1 MKKIKTLEE
10 FVAQVQS
17 EKILAELKQLKKMEV
32 KQFDKVLA
40 LYKSL
45 WPRYYFAVK
54 KAILNMKVADSTK
67 EKMSHFNELIL
78 ESCYTDFNFLE
89 EAEGFAIGDKVY
101 NSLDSQSNPKTI
113 TEIFEKDGD
122 IFVWFLENAE
132 VLDSPILIELISKT
146 KQEEKAQSL
155 VDMVENEESLI
166 DSLNI
171 MDITSTVGSFLLEYG
186 SGAYDLHPVYQRNLV
201 WSLEQKQSFIKS
213 LFNKRT
219 KVTPTFLINPN
230 KVKDGYYEVLDGKQ
244 RISTILEFVKGGFA
258 VEGFYFNDLSL
269 KDIIRFKTVPFVYKT
284 IKYYDKKIGETEMPL
299 KSKIELFLQVNEY
312 GEHVSQEHL
321 EKIKNA
327 YLQQKGIELV
337 MDKKI
342 LEYIRNSKP
351 NKSLKEALNELPEE
365 ISKYFSE
372 GDRKRKEDEFAELW
386 LRTEVLQEK
395 RYRITIKGVGSVLK
409 KNTSSDIWFF
419 GIKVGDVGI
428 YREYHTEADLRANG
442 FGWAFDCE
450 GVEIEE
456 IG

>member
-1 MKKIKTLEE
+1 MKKINTLEE
-10 FVAQVQS
+10 FMEQVQN
-17 EKILAELKQLKKMEV
+17 ENILSELKQLKKTEV

-40 LYKSL
+40 LYKNL
-45 WPRYYFAVK
+45 RPRYYFAVE
-54 KAILNMKVADSTK
+54 KAISNMKVADSTK
-67 EKMSHFNELIL
+67 EKMSHFNKVIL
-78 ESCYTDFNFLE
+78 ESCYIDFNFLK

-101 NSLDSQSNPKTI
+101 NSLDSQSNQKTI
-113 TEIFEKDGD
+113 AEIFEKDGD

-132 VLDSPILIELISKT
+132 VLDNPILIELISKT
-146 KQEEKAQSL
+146 KQEEKTQSL

-186 SGAYDLHPVYQRNLV
+186 SGAYDLHPVYQRDLV
-201 WSLEQKQSFIKS
+201 WNLEQKQSFIKS

-230 KVKDGYYEVLDGKQ
+230 KIKDGYYEVLDGKQ

-269 KDIIRFKTVPFVYKT
+269 KDIIRFKSVPFVYKT

-327 YLQQKGIELV
+327 YL
-337 MDKKI
+337 
-342 LEYIRNSKP
+342 
-351 NKSLKEALNELPEE
+351 
-365 ISKYFSE
+365 
-372 GDRKRKEDEFAELW
+372 
-386 LRTEVLQEK
+386 
-395 RYRITIKGVGSVLK
+395 
-409 KNTSSDIWFF
+409 
-419 GIKVGDVGI
+419 
-428 YREYHTEADLRANG
+428 
-442 FGWAFDCE
+442 
-450 GVEIEE
+450 
-456 IG
+456 

>member
-17 EKILAELKQLKKMEV
+17 EKILAELNQLKKNEK
-32 KQFDKVLA
+32 KQFERVLY
-40 LYKSL
+40 LYKNIR
-45 WPRYYFAVK
+45 PRYYFAVE

-67 EKMSHFNELIL
+67 KKMSHFNKLIL
-78 ESCYTDFNFLE
+78 KSYYTDFNFLE

-132 VLDSPILIELISKT
+132 VLDNPILIELISKT

-186 SGAYDLHPVYQRNLV
+186 SGAYDLHPVYQRDLV

-244 RISTILEFVKGGFA
+244 RISTILEFVKGGFT
-258 VEGFYFNDLSL
+258 VEGFHFNDLSL
-269 KDIIRFKTVPFVYKT
+269 KDIIRFKSVPFVYKT
-284 IKYYDKKIGETEMPL
+284 IKYYDKKIGEAEMPL

-327 YLQQKGIELV
+327 YL
-337 MDKKI
+337 
-342 LEYIRNSKP
+342 
-351 NKSLKEALNELPEE
+351 
-365 ISKYFSE
+365 
-372 GDRKRKEDEFAELW
+372 
-386 LRTEVLQEK
+386 
-395 RYRITIKGVGSVLK
+395 
-409 KNTSSDIWFF
+409 
-419 GIKVGDVGI
+419 
-428 YREYHTEADLRANG
+428 
-442 FGWAFDCE
+442 
-450 GVEIEE
+450 
-456 IG
+456 

>member
-186 SGAYDLHPVYQRNLV
+186 SGAYDLHPVYQRELV
-201 WSLEQKQSFIKS
+201 WNLEQKQSFIKS
-213 LFNKRT
+213 LFNKRA

-230 KVKDGYYEVLDGKQ
+230 KIKDGYYEVLDGKQ

-269 KDIIRFKTVPFVYKT
+269 KDIIRFKSVPFVYKT

-299 KSKIELFLQVNEY
+299 KSKIELSLQVNEY

-327 YLQQKGIELV
+327 YL
-337 MDKKI
+337 
-342 LEYIRNSKP
+342 
-351 NKSLKEALNELPEE
+351 
-365 ISKYFSE
+365 
-372 GDRKRKEDEFAELW
+372 
-386 LRTEVLQEK
+386 
-395 RYRITIKGVGSVLK
+395 
-409 KNTSSDIWFF
+409 
-419 GIKVGDVGI
+419 
-428 YREYHTEADLRANG
+428 
-442 FGWAFDCE
+442 
-450 GVEIEE
+450 
-456 IG
+456 

>member
-54 KAILNMKVADSTK
+54 KAILNMKAADSTK
-67 EKMSHFNELIL
+67 EKMNYFNKIIL
-78 ESCYTDFNFLE
+78 ESCYTDFNFLK
-89 EAEGFAIGDKVY
+89 EAEGFAVGDKVY
-101 NSLDSQSNPKTI
+101 NSLDSRTNQKTI
-113 TEIFEKDGD
+113 TEIFEKDGNV
-122 IFVWFLENAE
+122 FVWFLENTK
-132 VLDSPILIELISKT
+132 VLDNPILIELISKT
-146 KQEEKAQSL
+146 KQEEETKSL

-186 SGAYDLHPVYQRNLV
+186 SGAYDLHPVYQRGLV
-201 WSLEQKQSFIKS
+201 WNLEQKQSFIKS

-230 KVKDGYYEVLDGKQ
+230 KIKDGYYEVLDGKQ

-269 KDIIRFKTVPFVYKT
+269 KDIIRFKSVPFVYKT

-327 YLQQKGIELV
+327 YL
-337 MDKKI
+337 
-342 LEYIRNSKP
+342 
-351 NKSLKEALNELPEE
+351 
-365 ISKYFSE
+365 
-372 GDRKRKEDEFAELW
+372 
-386 LRTEVLQEK
+386 
-395 RYRITIKGVGSVLK
+395 
-409 KNTSSDIWFF
+409 
-419 GIKVGDVGI
+419 
-428 YREYHTEADLRANG
+428 
-442 FGWAFDCE
+442 
-450 GVEIEE
+450 
-456 IG
+456 

>member
-10 FVAQVQS
+10 FMAQVQS

-45 WPRYYFAVK
+45 RRRYYFAVE
-54 KAILNMKVADSTK
+54 KAISNMKVADSTK
-67 EKMSHFNELIL
+67 EKMSHFNKVIL

-89 EAEGFAIGDKVY
+89 EAEGFAVGDKVY

-113 TEIFEKDGD
+113 AEIFEKDGN

-132 VLDSPILIELISKT
+132 VLDNPILIELISKT

-186 SGAYDLHPVYQRNLV
+186 SGAYDLHPVYQRDLV

-244 RISTILEFVKGGFA
+244 RISTILEFVKGGFT
-258 VEGFYFNDLSL
+258 VEGFHFNDLSL
-269 KDIIRFKTVPFVYKT
+269 KDIIRFKSVPFVYKT
-284 IKYYDKKIGETEMPL
+284 IKYYDKKIGEAEMPL

-327 YLQQKGIELV
+327 YL
-337 MDKKI
+337 
-342 LEYIRNSKP
+342 
-351 NKSLKEALNELPEE
+351 
-365 ISKYFSE
+365 
-372 GDRKRKEDEFAELW
+372 
-386 LRTEVLQEK
+386 
-395 RYRITIKGVGSVLK
+395 
-409 KNTSSDIWFF
+409 
-419 GIKVGDVGI
+419 
-428 YREYHTEADLRANG
+428 
-442 FGWAFDCE
+442 
-450 GVEIEE
+450 
-456 IG
+456 

>member
-54 KAILNMKVADSTK
+54 KAILNMKAADSTK
-67 EKMSHFNELIL
+67 EKMNYFNKIIL
-78 ESCYTDFNFLE
+78 ESCYTDFNFLK
-89 EAEGFAIGDKVY
+89 EAEGFAVGDKVY
-101 NSLDSQSNPKTI
+101 NSLDSRTNQKTI
-113 TEIFEKDGD
+113 TEIFEKDGNV
-122 IFVWFLENAE
+122 FVWFLENTK
-132 VLDSPILIELISKT
+132 VLDNPILIELISKT
-146 KQEEKAQSL
+146 KQEEETKSL

-186 SGAYDLHPVYQRNLV
+186 SGAYDLHPVYQRGLV
-201 WSLEQKQSFIKS
+201 WNLEQKQSFIKS

-219 KVTPTFLINPN
+219 KVTPTFLINPY
-230 KVKDGYYEVLDGKQ
+230 KIKDGYYEVLDGKQ

-269 KDIIRFKTVPFVYKT
+269 KDIIRFKSVPFVYKT

-327 YLQQKGIELV
+327 YL
-337 MDKKI
+337 
-342 LEYIRNSKP
+342 
-351 NKSLKEALNELPEE
+351 
-365 ISKYFSE
+365 
-372 GDRKRKEDEFAELW
+372 
-386 LRTEVLQEK
+386 
-395 RYRITIKGVGSVLK
+395 
-409 KNTSSDIWFF
+409 
-419 GIKVGDVGI
+419 
-428 YREYHTEADLRANG
+428 
-442 FGWAFDCE
+442 
-450 GVEIEE
+450 
-456 IG
+456 

>member
-45 WPRYYFAVK
+45 RPRYYFAVE

-67 EKMSHFNELIL
+67 EKMSHFNKLIL
-78 ESCYTDFNFLE
+78 KSYYTDFNFLE

-113 TEIFEKDGD
+113 TEIFKKDGD

-132 VLDSPILIELISKT
+132 VLDNPILIELISKT

-186 SGAYDLHPVYQRNLV
+186 SGAYDLHPVYQRDLV

-230 KVKDGYYEVLDGKQ
+230 KIKDGYYEVLDGKQ

-269 KDIIRFKTVPFVYKT
+269 KDIIRFKSVPFVYKT

-327 YLQQKGIELV
+327 YL
-337 MDKKI
+337 
-342 LEYIRNSKP
+342 
-351 NKSLKEALNELPEE
+351 
-365 ISKYFSE
+365 
-372 GDRKRKEDEFAELW
+372 
-386 LRTEVLQEK
+386 
-395 RYRITIKGVGSVLK
+395 
-409 KNTSSDIWFF
+409 
-419 GIKVGDVGI
+419 
-428 YREYHTEADLRANG
+428 
-442 FGWAFDCE
+442 
-450 GVEIEE
+450 
-456 IG
+456 

>member
-155 VDMVENEESLI
+155 VDMVENEESL
-166 DSLNI
+166 
-171 MDITSTVGSFLLEYG
+171 
-186 SGAYDLHPVYQRNLV
+186 
-201 WSLEQKQSFIKS
+201 
-213 LFNKRT
+213 KR
-219 KVTPTFLINPN
+219 
-230 KVKDGYYEVLDGKQ
+230 
-244 RISTILEFVKGGFA
+244 
-258 VEGFYFNDLSL
+258 
-269 KDIIRFKTVPFVYKT
+269 IR
-284 IKYYDKKIGETEMPL
+284 
-299 KSKIELFLQVNEY
+299 
-312 GEHVSQEHL
+312 
-321 EKIKNA
+321 
-327 YLQQKGIELV
+327 
-337 MDKKI
+337 
-342 LEYIRNSKP
+342 
-351 NKSLKEALNELPEE
+351 EA
-365 ISKYFSE
+365 I
-372 GDRKRKEDEFAELW
+372 
-386 LRTEVLQEK
+386 
-395 RYRITIKGVGSVLK
+395 
-409 KNTSSDIWFF
+409 F
-419 GIKVGDVGI
+419 G
-428 YREYHTEADLRANG
+428 
-442 FGWAFDCE
+442 
-450 GVEIEE
+450 
-456 IG
+456 

>member
-32 KQFDKVLA
+32 KQFDKILA

-45 WPRYYFAVK
+45 RPRYYFAVE

-67 EKMSHFNELIL
+67 EKMSHFNKLIL
-78 ESCYTDFNFLE
+78 KSYYTDFNFLE

-113 TEIFEKDGD
+113 AEIFEKDGD
-122 IFVWFLENAE
+122 IFVWFFENAE

-186 SGAYDLHPVYQRNLV
+186 SGAYDLHPVYQRDLV

-230 KVKDGYYEVLDGKQ
+230 KIKNGYYEVLDGKQ

-269 KDIIRFKTVPFVYKT
+269 KDIIRFKSVPFVYKT

-321 EKIKNA
+321 ERIKNT
-327 YLQQKGIELV
+327 YL
-337 MDKKI
+337 
-342 LEYIRNSKP
+342 
-351 NKSLKEALNELPEE
+351 
-365 ISKYFSE
+365 
-372 GDRKRKEDEFAELW
+372 
-386 LRTEVLQEK
+386 
-395 RYRITIKGVGSVLK
+395 
-409 KNTSSDIWFF
+409 
-419 GIKVGDVGI
+419 
-428 YREYHTEADLRANG
+428 
-442 FGWAFDCE
+442 
-450 GVEIEE
+450 
-456 IG
+456 

>member
-1 MKKIKTLEE
+1 MKKINTLEE
-10 FVAQVQS
+10 FMEQVQN
-17 EKILAELKQLKKMEV
+17 ENILSELKQLKKTEV

-40 LYKSL
+40 LYKNL
-45 WPRYYFAVK
+45 RPRYYFAVE
-54 KAILNMKVADSTK
+54 KAISNMKVADSTK
-67 EKMSHFNELIL
+67 EKMSHFNKLIL
-78 ESCYTDFNFLE
+78 KSYYTDFNFLE

-132 VLDSPILIELISKT
+132 VLDNPILIELISKT

-186 SGAYDLHPVYQRNLV
+186 SGAYDLHPVYQRDLV

-244 RISTILEFVKGGFA
+244 RISTILEFVKGGFT
-258 VEGFYFNDLSL
+258 VEGFHFNDLSL
-269 KDIIRFKTVPFVYKT
+269 KDIIRFKSVPFVYKT
-284 IKYYDKKIGETEMPL
+284 IKYYDKKIGEAEMPL

-327 YLQQKGIELV
+327 YL
-337 MDKKI
+337 
-342 LEYIRNSKP
+342 
-351 NKSLKEALNELPEE
+351 
-365 ISKYFSE
+365 
-372 GDRKRKEDEFAELW
+372 
-386 LRTEVLQEK
+386 
-395 RYRITIKGVGSVLK
+395 
-409 KNTSSDIWFF
+409 
-419 GIKVGDVGI
+419 
-428 YREYHTEADLRANG
+428 
-442 FGWAFDCE
+442 
-450 GVEIEE
+450 
-456 IG
+456 